1 MTSAQSIP
9 QYRTQPGRRWAVAN
23 LHPEHCPVCNDELR
37 IISRGTDGKTFVSTC
52 ECVNVRRRI
61 RLYNQAHLP
70 AAYHDK
76 RIESFDAKSRNQHA
90 ALHEIKKF
98 RDKGAPGDS
107 GLLLVGAPGVG
118 KTHLVTALLRFLV
131 LERGVEC
138 RYVDS
143 FQLLEELKA
152 TFDAGSGSSVLMEEV
167 SSVDVLGLDEL
178 GKTKPTGW
186 QHQVLD
192 QIISRRYDQGLTT
205 FVISNYALE
214 RPRRQGR
221 GANPDPLNL
230 RETLEERVGSRIF
243 SRLMEMCRPVI
254 IDGDDRRIPSVWRS

>member
-1 MTSAQSIP
+1 MTNQTGIP
-9 QYRTQPGRRWAVAN
+9 EYRTEAGRRWAVAR
-23 LHPEHCPVCNDELR
+23 LYPEQCAVCDDELR
-37 IISRGTDGKTFVSTC
+37 TITRGPDGKTFVAPC
-52 ECVNVRRRI
+52 ECVSVRRRI
-61 RLYNQAHLP
+61 RQYNAAHLP

-76 RIESFDAKSRNQHA
+76 RIEAFDAKSRNQHA
-90 ALHEIKKF
+90 ALHEIKRF
-98 RDKGAPGDS
+98 RDKGAPGDP

-152 TFDAGSGSSVLMEEV
+152 TFDAGSGSSQLMEEV
-167 SSVDVLGLDEL
+167 SRVDVLGLDEL

-214 RPRRQGR
+214 RGRRPGR

-230 RETLEERVGSRIF
+230 RETLEERVGARIF
-243 SRLMEMCRPVI
+243 SRLMEMCRPVV
-254 IDGDDRRIPSVWRS
+254 IDGDDRRIPSVWRN

>member
-1 MTSAQSIP
+1 MSDEQQAP
-9 QYRTQPGRRWAVAN
+9 EYRTYPGRRWAEAK
-23 LHPEHCPVCNDELR
+23 LHPETCPLCDDELR
-37 IISRGTDGKTFVSTC
+37 VISRGDDGKTYVASC
-52 ECVNVRRRI
+52 ECVVVRRRI
-61 RLYNQAHLP
+61 RLYNNAHLP

-76 RIESFDAKSRNQHA
+76 RIESFDAKSRNQHV

-118 KTHLVTALLRFLV
+118 KTHLVTALLRFMI

-167 SSVDVLGLDEL
+167 SRVDVLGLDEL

-214 RPRRQGR
+214 RPRGNTRS
-221 GANPDPLNL
+221 ANPDPLNL
-230 RETLEERVGSRIF
+230 RETLEERVGARIY
-243 SRLMEMCRPVI
+243 SRLMEMCRPII
-254 IDGDDRRIPSVWRS
+254 IDGEDRRIPSVWQN

>member
-1 MTSAQSIP
+1 MSNELTIP
-9 QYRTQPGRRWAVAN
+9 EYRTHAGKRWAEAT
-23 LHPEHCPVCNDELR
+23 LHPASCPACKDELR
-37 IISRGTDGKTFVSTC
+37 TITRDSGGKTYVAPC
-52 ECVNVRRRI
+52 ACVNVRRRI
-61 RLYNQAHLP
+61 RLYNSAHLP
-70 AAYHDK
+70 SAYHNK
-76 RIESFDAKSRNQHA
+76 RIEAFDAKSRNQHA
-90 ALHEIKKF
+90 ALHEVKKF
-98 RDKGAPGDS
+98 RDKGVVGDD

-118 KTHLVTALLRFLV
+118 KTHLITALLRFLV

-152 TFDAGSGSSVLMEEV
+152 TFDAGSGSSRLMEEV
-167 SSVDVLGLDEL
+167 SRVDVLGLDEL

-214 RPRRQGR
+214 RPRRNSR

-230 RETLEERVGSRIF
+230 RETLEERVGARIF

-254 IDGDDRRIPSVWRS
+254 IDGEDRRIPSVWRN

>member
-1 MTSAQSIP
+1 MSNERDIP
-9 QYRTQPGRRWAVAN
+9 EYRTEPGKRWAVAR
-23 LHPEHCPVCNDELR
+23 LYPESCSVCDDELR
-37 IISRGTDGKTFVSTC
+37 TISRGQDGKTFVAQC
-52 ECVNVRRRI
+52 GCVSVRRRI
-61 RLYNQAHLP
+61 RMYNQAHLP

-76 RIESFDAKSRNQHA
+76 RIERFDATTRNQHA
-90 ALHEIKKF
+90 ALHEVRKF
-98 RDKGAPGDS
+98 RDKGTPGEP

-118 KTHLVTALLRFLV
+118 KTHLITALLRFLV

-138 RYVDS
+138 RFVDS

-152 TFDAGSGSSVLMEEV
+152 TFDAGSGSSQLMEDV
-167 SSVDVLGLDEL
+167 SHVEVLGLDEL

-214 RPRRQGR
+214 SSGRPTRS
-221 GANPDPLNL
+221 ANPDPLNL
-230 RETLEERVGSRIF
+230 RETLEERVGARIF